1 MLESLL
7 LKNFQAHRRLEIKF
21 SPTVTSIVGPSD
33 VGKTAIIRA
42 LRWVCLNEAAG
53 GLPRHGTK
61 RTVVRMVI
69 DGKSIDRKRSGAG
82 NSYALDGK
90 RYDAVR
96 RDVPPS
102 IRNHLKVGIF
112 NFQGQH
118 DGPFWLSDSA
128 GSVSRELNEIVDLA
142 VIDRT
147 LANVA
152 VRYRSAQADYRI
164 TEQRY
169 TSAKEEVQAL
179 AWVQDFEAEVE
190 DLQAKEKALGKLRQQ
205 AADLSAAVAKAT
217 AAVVDKR
224 HGLARLQSALC
235 AALAAK
241 AAHKASKARKG
252 LQNTLQAAVQ
262 AQQKAALAPPSPH
275 KLGFA
280 LQHREDLEAL
290 ITKLEQETDRWDDLQ
305 KQLAISSRQ
314 LEKRS
319 KGRCP
324 ICGSRIRR

>member
-1 MLESLL
+1 MLESL
-7 LKNFQAHRRLEIKF
+7 RLINVQSHERLDIKF

-33 VGKTAIIRA
+33 VGKTAILRA
-42 LRWVCLNEAAG
+42 LRFICLNEAAG

-69 DGKSIDRKRSGAG
+69 DGVSVTRKRSGAG

-96 RDVPPS
+96 HDVPPR
-102 IRNHLKVGIF
+102 IRNHLKIGVF
-112 NFQGQH
+112 NFQCQH

-152 VRYRSAQADYRI
+152 TRYRTAQADYRI
-164 TEQRY
+164 TEQRFQR
-169 TSAKEEVQAL
+169 AKEEVREL
-179 AWVQDFEAEVE
+179 AWVKACQAEVE
-190 DLQAKEKALGKLRQQ
+190 DLQAKEKALGKLCQQ
-205 AADLSAAVAKAT
+205 VADLSAAVAKAS
-217 AAVVDKR
+217 AAVQARR
-224 HGLARLQSALC
+224 HGLARLQTALSV
-235 AALAAK
+235 ALAAK
-241 AAHKASKARKG
+241 AAYKAVKARKG
-252 LQNTLQAAVQ
+252 LQNTLQQALQ
-262 AQQKAALAPPSPH
+262 AQRQAALAPPSHH

-290 ITKLEQETDRWDDLQ
+290 ITKLEEQETNKWRLQ

-324 ICGSRIRR
+324 ICGSKIRR